1 MNKLN
6 FEPLK
11 EIMKKMG
18 IDESVKPNIEILE
31 KRKIT
36 WKKISD
42 FSGLDINISEVACS
56 KEGYIEYEGF
66 SKLIAYIREQKF
78 FNEADLNNPDK
89 LNKFHIAY
97 NCKVLN
103 DARNENKASKYK
115 IVLNKEPKFLMDI
128 FLNGNLLEKNAE
140 KELKVCQFCLDILHY
155 KGYDYNKMAYKIRE
169 KFVNNFSF
177 EEFLGEEFD
186 KNEKD
191 FKG

>member
-78 FNEADLNNPDK
+78 FNEADLNNTDK

-191 FKG
+191 FKD

>member
-18 IDESVKPNIEILE
+18 IDESIKPNIEMLE
-31 KRKIT
+31 KRKII
-36 WKKISD
+36 WRKISD
-42 FSGLDINISEVACS
+42 FSGLDININNVTCS
-56 KEGYIEYEGF
+56 KDGYIEYEGF
-66 SKLIAYIREQKF
+66 SKLIAYIKEQKF
-78 FNEADLNNPDK
+78 SNKDVYNNPNK

-97 NCKVLN
+97 NCKKLN
-103 DARNENKASKYK
+103 DARKENKASKYK

-128 FLNGNLLEKNAE
+128 FLNGSLVEKNAE
-140 KELKVCQFCLDILHY
+140 KELKVCQFCLEALHY
-155 KGYDYNKMAYKIRE
+155 KGYDYNKMSYKTRE
-169 KFVNNFSF
+169 EFVNNFSF

-191 FKG
+191 FK

>member
-18 IDESVKPNIEILE
+18 IDESIKPNIEMLE
-31 KRKIT
+31 KRKII
-36 WKKISD
+36 WRKISD
-42 FSGLDINISEVACS
+42 FSGLDININNVTCS
-56 KEGYIEYEGF
+56 KDGYIEYEGF
-66 SKLIAYIREQKF
+66 SKLIAYIKEQRF
-78 FNEADLNNPDK
+78 SNNMDLTNSNK

-103 DARNENKASKYK
+103 DAKKENKVGKYK

-128 FLNGNLLEKNAE
+128 FLNGALVEKDAK
-140 KELKVCQFCLDILHY
+140 KELKVCQFCLEALHY
-155 KGYDYNKMAYKIRE
+155 KGYDYNKMSYKTRE
-169 KFVNNFSF
+169 EFVNNFSF

>member
-11 EIMKKMG
+11 EIIKKMG
-18 IDESVKPNIEILE
+18 IDESVKPNIEMLE

-42 FSGLDINISEVACS
+42 FSGLDININDVTCS

-66 SKLIAYIREQKF
+66 SKLIAYIKEQRF
-78 FNEADLNNPDK
+78 SNSTDFNNPDK
-89 LNKFHIAY
+89 LKKFHIAY

-103 DARNENKASKYK
+103 EARKENKVSKYK

-128 FLNGNLLEKNAE
+128 FLNGNLVEKNL
-140 KELKVCQFCLDILHY
+140 KKGLKVCQYCLEALHY
-155 KGYDYNKMAYKIRE
+155 KGYDYNKMSYKTRE
-169 KFVNNFSF
+169 EFVNNFSF

-191 FKG
+191 FKD

>member
-42 FSGLDINISEVACS
+42 FSGLDININDVTCS
-56 KEGYIEYEGF
+56 KDGYIEYEGF
-66 SKLIAYIREQKF
+66 SKLIAYIKDQKF
-78 FNEADLNNPDK
+78 YIDTDFNNSNNLK
-89 LNKFHIAY
+89 KFHIAY
-97 NCKVLN
+97 NCKTLD
-103 DARNENKASKYK
+103 DARKSKEANKYK
-115 IVLNKEPKFLMDI
+115 IVLNKSPKFSINI
-128 FLNGNLLEKNAE
+128 FLNGRLIDRETVKKLQVCKNCLKILNYKNFNEKSYNE
-140 KELKVCQFCLDILHY
+140 KENI
-155 KGYDYNKMAYKIRE
+155 
-169 KFVNNFSF
+169 VNNFSF

-191 FKG
+191 FKD